1 MSITPHDIADLVIA
15 LAPTIPVIIHLF
27 GWDATPLGSKLTS
40 LLPDL
45 IGFLKK
51 LAPPVK
57 P

>member
-1 MSITPHDIADLVIA
+1 MTLTPHDV
-15 LAPTIPVIIHLF
+15 PVIVHLF

-51 LAPPVK
+51 LAPTEK